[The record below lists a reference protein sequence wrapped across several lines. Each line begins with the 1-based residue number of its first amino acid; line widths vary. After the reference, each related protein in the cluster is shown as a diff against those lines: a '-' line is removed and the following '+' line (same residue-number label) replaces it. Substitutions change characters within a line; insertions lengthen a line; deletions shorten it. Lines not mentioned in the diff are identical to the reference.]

1 MSFTRGIV
9 DPSRLARASVPVR
22 PRIPVPRVPVV
33 RLCSKKCPFCKF
45 EGHDR
50 EANPHVFVTELQNRR
65 VRCGHCTSVMDRDEM
80 AAVNL
85 QILYYHWIE
94 TGSRPPYLWEAYWQ
108 RYDPR
113 LSDLTI

>member
-1 MSFTRGIV
+1 
-9 DPSRLARASVPVR
+9 
-22 PRIPVPRVPVV
+22 
-33 RLCSKKCPFCKF
+33 
-45 EGHDR
+45 
-50 EANPHVFVTELQNRR
+50 
-65 VRCGHCTSVMDRDEM
+65 MDRDEM